1 MVINQLSLQ
10 NKKGFYVGDS
20 ETDILSAI
28 DNGISPIYLSDQLD
42 YSIIKNYKLL
52 ENKGYFKEL
61 YHFGNLKNNNKLMK
75 SPKFENLFVLELA
88 NNHWGNLERGLKII
102 HDFGSVVKHNNVK
115 AAIKFQIRDVDN
127 FVHSNYKTTLQDI
140 FKKL

>member
-1 MVINQLSLQ
+1 
-10 NKKGFYVGDS
+10 
-20 ETDILSAI
+20 
-28 DNGISPIYLSDQLD
+28 
-42 YSIIKNYKLL
+42 
-52 ENKGYFKEL
+52 
-61 YHFGNLKNNNKLMK
+61 MK

-127 FVHSNYKTTLQDI
+127 FVHSNYRKPP
-140 FKKL
+140 FKIYSKNFSHTNEL